1 MSGLQV
7 STRKA
12 MRARWRTAMAA
23 SQAATPAQARPEVVD
38 LRPNATAAL
47 ASSPARP
54 VFTRL
59 SAKVLTTDAL
69 AVLVATA
76 AVALLLGGLTVLGAA
91 VTLALWFLGLYRLGA
106 YEDRRLVENPVGGW
120 ALFSAAGRVALPVAL
135 APIVLPSFAPAP
147 YLALLLA
154 MVGTTTISRA
164 AFTQWIRRHQAVG
177 AYRVPTIV
185 RGPAQD
191 VAALLAALARD
202 AAQPYS
208 VIAVQVTSGQL
219 TSDLVVDST
228 SDPVTVADECGAA
241 AVILVGAQPEP
252 TDVLRRGVWR
262 MESAGLQV
270 AWVPLPA
277 SIAVPAPAEIGRTGI
292 PLLTLEDRDL
302 SPEHS
307 VRKVV
312 VDRSVALLATALL
325 APFIAVTAL
334 AIKLDS
340 RGPVFF
346 RQIRIGRGGKPFTM
360 YKFRTMHE
368 GAEDELDAVA
378 SLNVHEGGTLFKIP
392 EDPRVTR
399 TGKILRKLSLDEL
412 PQLFNIVRGDMSL
425 VGPRPPLPIEVAHYP
440 DDLHRRFLVRP
451 GLTGL
456 WQVSGRSN
464 LDPIESA
471 RLDAYYVEH
480 WSAMLD
486 TRILLK
492 TVKVVLAGDGAY

>member
-12 MRARWRTAMAA
+12 MRARWRTAMANHA
-23 SQAATPAQARPEVVD
+23 PAPSRAPDVVD
-38 LRPNATAAL
+38 VRTDTTASL

-54 VFTRL
+54 LVTQLAARVLAADVLAVVVSTTAVGLLVGGL
-59 SAKVLTTDAL
+59 SALGAVLTL
-69 AVLVATA
+69 AV
-76 AVALLLGGLTVLGAA
+76 
-91 VTLALWFLGLYRLGA
+91 WFVGLYRLGG
-106 YEDRRLVENPVGGW
+106 YDDRRLVESPVGGW

-135 APIVLPSFAPAP
+135 MPIVLPDFSPVP

-154 MVGTTTISRA
+154 LVAATTLTRA
-164 AFTQWIRRHQAVG
+164 GFTRWIRRHQAAG
-177 AYRVPTIV
+177 TYMVPAV
-185 RGPAQD
+185 LRGPAQD
-191 VAALLAALARD
+191 VTALMRALARYP
-202 AAQPYS
+202 AQPYS
-208 VIAVQVTSGQL
+208 VVAIQVTSGSL
-219 TSDLVVDST
+219 TSDLAVDAT
-228 SDPVTVADECGAA
+228 RDPVAVADECGAA

-252 TDVLRRGVWR
+252 THVLRRSVWR
-262 MESAGLQV
+262 LESAGLQV
-270 AWVPLPA
+270 AWVPLPV

-292 PLLTLEDRDL
+292 PMLTLEDRDL

-307 VRKVV
+307 VRKII
-312 VDRSVALLATALL
+312 VDRSVSVLATVLL
-325 APFIAVTAL
+325 APFIALTAL

-340 RGPVFF
+340 PGPVFF
-346 RQIRIGRGGKPFTM
+346 RQTRVGRGGKPFTM
-360 YKFRTMHE
+360 YKFRTMHD
-368 GAEDELDAVA
+368 GAEKELDEVA

-425 VGPRPPLPIEVAHYP
+425 VGPRPPLPIEVAHYA

-456 WQVSGRSN
+456 WQVSGRSD
-464 LDPIESA
+464 LDPVESA